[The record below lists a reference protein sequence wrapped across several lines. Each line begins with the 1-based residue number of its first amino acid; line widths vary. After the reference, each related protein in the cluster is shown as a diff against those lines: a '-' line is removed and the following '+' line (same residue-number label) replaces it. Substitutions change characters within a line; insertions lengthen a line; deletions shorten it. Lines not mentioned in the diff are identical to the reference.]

1 MFCMSLLIFAEHKEI
16 KFSKGLC
23 ISRPPGPVHRPGLQF
38 VFAGPGLQF
47 VIAGTGPQFVFTSP
61 GPQLVFTDPDRNF
74 AFTGPG
80 S

>member
-1 MFCMSLLIFAEHKEI
+1 MFCMSLLIFAEHKKNQI
-16 KFSKGLC
+16 FKGSLYFP
-23 ISRPPGPVHRPGLQF
+23 PPGPVHRPGLQF

-47 VIAGTGPQFVFTSP
+47 VIAGTGPQFVFTIP